1 VAAPVIQCLSM
12 GFKEEDIVIDAI
24 IDSANQLDEQNV
36 QGFNAFQIG
45 WRTLEIMNYYG
56 AR

>member
-1 VAAPVIQCLSM
+1 M
-12 GFKEEDIVIDAI
+12 GFKQEDIVIDAI
-24 IDSANQLDEQNV
+24 IDSANQLDEEDV
-36 QGFNAFQIG
+36 KDYNALQIG

>member
-1 VAAPVIQCLSM
+1 MAAPVIQCIAM
-12 GFKEEDIVIDAI
+12 GFKEEDIIIDAI
-24 IDSANQLDEQNV
+24 IDSANQLDEEDV
-36 QGFNAFQIG
+36 QDYNAFQIG

>member
-1 VAAPVIQCLSM
+1 M

-45 WRTLEIMNYYG
+45 WRILEIMNYYG